1 MNIVTLQFWL
11 IVQYIPH
18 GDYYLWQTPWIWL
31 HVLADTLIAIAYYSI
46 PVLLIYFIYQKKSL
60 PFNNIFILFSA
71 AIITCGTT
79 HVLNIL
85 TWWYPNY
92 WLSGIIKAIT
102 ALISLATAL
111 SLIPLITKILNLSSP
126 EQLCDLNYHYQLL
139 NTIPEQEPSQNKIQ
153 LLNRNSKFLRE
164 DETTALV
171 KANLELQASI
181 NFSQKITDSTPNI
194 LYIYDL
200 AKKRN
205 IYCNSF
211 INELLGYSISELQ
224 RLQTNLL
231 EELIHPEDVEKLKT
245 HLQNCLEL
253 KDEQYLEIEYRIKN
267 SKGNWHWLHDKNIV
281 FTRNL
286 ENKPH
291 QILGIAQDITK
302 NKEIQS
308 QAVKLNQK
316 LEEKILV
323 LEQTNQARIQLAELN
338 EYIQA
343 CTSIDEAKEILAN
356 LLPPL
361 FPNSHGAV
369 YLVNNNNN
377 LLDAI
382 AAWGIPNSDSS
393 FETKEC
399 WALRRGNAHLTHPT
413 KAGLYCNHIGLE
425 TKLTPTL
432 CLPMIAKGETLGML
446 YLRFDNSEAINKTIQ
461 ELAETVGQ
469 NIAMSF
475 ANLKLQEKL
484 RYQSLRDPLTG
495 LFNRRYLQ
503 ESLAKE
509 LERAQR
515 QKNKQFVSLIMLD
528 IDHFKRFNDIY
539 GHSAGDLVLREVGA
553 FIQSQIRQYDIACR
567 YGGEELV
574 IVMPDA
580 SLETTIIRAEEIRTG
595 VKKIQLEHEGQK
607 LCSISVS
614 IGVSCFPDNSVDFD
628 GLIRA
633 ADKALYQAKEQGRD
647 RVQSVNVFLE
657 N

>member
-1 MNIVTLQFWL
+1 MNVIIPQLFL

-18 GDYYLWQTPWIWL
+18 GHCYLWQTPLVWL
-31 HVLADTLIAIAYYSI
+31 HVLADALIAIAYYSI
-46 PVLLIYFIYQKKSL
+46 PIILIYFVRKVESL
-60 PFNNIFILFSA
+60 PFKNIFILFSA
-71 AIITCGTT
+71 FIITCGTT
-79 HVLNIL
+79 HVLSIWTL
-85 TWWYPNY
+85 WYPHY

-102 ALISLATAL
+102 ALLSLYTAL
-111 SLIPLITKILNLSSP
+111 SLIPLIPKILNLSSP
-126 EQLCDLNYHYQLL
+126 EQLSKLNKQL
-139 NTIPEQEPSQNKIQ
+139 IKEIAEKEAVESKIQ
-153 LLNRNSKFLRE
+153 QLNQNLELLV
-164 DETTALV
+164 DEKTTALV
-171 KANLELQASI
+171 KANLELQAST
-181 NFSQKITDSTPNI
+181 NFCQKIADSTPNI

-200 AKKRN
+200 EENRN
-205 IYCNSF
+205 IYCNPF
-211 INELLGYSISELQ
+211 INELLGYSVSELQ
-224 RLQTNLL
+224 KFQINLL
-231 EELIHPEDVEKLKT
+231 DTLIHPEDIEKLK
-245 HLQNCLEL
+245 HHFQNCLQLE
-253 KDEQYLEIEYRIKN
+253 DDQYLEIEYRIKN
-267 SKGNWHWLHDKNIV
+267 KNGNWHWLHDKNTV
-281 FTRNL
+281 FARNVDT
-286 ENKPH
+286 KPQ

-308 QAVKLNQK
+308 QAAKLNQK
-316 LEEKILV
+316 LEEKIFV

-343 CTSIDEAKEILAN
+343 CTTIEEAKEILSN

-361 FPNSHGAV
+361 FPKSHGAV
-369 YLVNNNNN
+369 YLVNNNKN

-399 WALRRGNAHLTHPT
+399 WALRRGNIHLTHPT
-413 KAGLYCNHIGLE
+413 KAGLYCSHIGLE

-446 YLRFDNSEAINKTIQ
+446 YLRFDNSEAINQTIQ

-475 ANLKLQEKL
+475 ANLRLQEKL

-509 LERAQR
+509 LIRAQR
-515 QKNKQFVSLIMLD
+515 KHTQQFVSVIMLD
-528 IDHFKRFNDIY
+528 IDHFKRFNDVY

-553 FIQSQIRQYDIACR
+553 YLQSQIRQYDIACR

-580 SLETTIIRAEEIRTG
+580 SLETTIIRAEDIRIG
-595 VKKIQLEHEGQK
+595 IKKLQLEHEGQK
-607 LCSISVS
+607 LESISVS

-633 ADKALYQAKEQGRD
+633 ADKALYQAKEKGRD
-647 RVQSVNVFLE
+647 CVQSISVFSE
-657 N
+657 T